1 MCGTLTQSSYFECIS
16 FPVHPIDK
24 TWAVEAVLMAVE
36 VLCLIHIH
44 FLSPFLGIVVSIKS
58 ALTVSVFLIFH
69 FFNQPYSIKMVC
81 FGLVFFC
88 GVVFCCVVV
97 FLVFVCFLFVCFSG
111 PRVRLLLCLM
121 RLLNFIHSRG
131 RFLSLPD

>member
-1 MCGTLTQSSYFECIS
+1 MCGTLTQNSYFECIS

-81 FGLVFFC
+81 FGLVFFLWGC
-88 GVVFCCVVV
+88 FLLCCCFLGFCL
-97 FLVFVCFLFVCFSG
+97 FFVCLFFWTKSQAAA
-111 PRVRLLLCLM
+111 
-121 RLLNFIHSRG
+121 
-131 RFLSLPD
+131 LPNEAFKFYS